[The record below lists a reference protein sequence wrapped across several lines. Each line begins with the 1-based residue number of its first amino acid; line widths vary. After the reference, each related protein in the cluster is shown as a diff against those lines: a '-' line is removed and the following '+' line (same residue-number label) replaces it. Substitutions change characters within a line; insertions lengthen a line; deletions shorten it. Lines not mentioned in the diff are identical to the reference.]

1 MHFVRGSVAAGP
13 PLAHGA
19 DRLTDGPQGQYAE
32 HFYCTAGGYP
42 DEGPPGFDTPDPDT
56 YTFTCNG
63 DSGSGLMKREGDA
76 WEGEYM
82 RPPRREERRTD

>member
-32 HFYCTAGGYP
+32 HFYCTAGGF
-42 DEGPPGFDTPDPDT
+42 EGSPGFDDPDPDT

-76 WEGEYM
+76 WEGE
-82 RPPRREERRTD
+82 